1 MGRYSTEIE
10 IDSRDESVRV
20 HDILGYKINQLTC
33 K

>member
-1 MGRYSTEIE
+1 MGRYSTE

-20 HDILGYKINQLTC
+20 HDISGYKINQLTY